1 MSCGLVVRHVLC
13 ILFVTP
19 SLIDNELLALTEL
32 LNLAGIPG
40 LDRPEIADDP
50 RIDLNRLP
58 ALRTGRGHLLVALR
72 ADMLCHLQFDP
83 EATLTNE

>member
-32 LNLAGIPG
+32 LNLAGVPG
-40 LDRPEIADDP
+40 MDRAKVT
-50 RIDLNRLP
+50 NY
-58 ALRTGRGHLLVALR
+58 
-72 ADMLCHLQFDP
+72 
-83 EATLTNE
+83 ATI